1 IDKDDTLKRMTGMS
15 SSDYGAQK

>member
-1 IDKDDTLKRMTGMS
+1 KDDTLKRMTGMS